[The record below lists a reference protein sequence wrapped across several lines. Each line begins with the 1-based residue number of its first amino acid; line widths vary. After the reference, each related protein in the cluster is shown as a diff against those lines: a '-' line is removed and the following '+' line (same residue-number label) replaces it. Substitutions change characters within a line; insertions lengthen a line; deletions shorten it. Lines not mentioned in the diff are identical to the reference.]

1 MNKDWADMNKTM
13 QLQIK
18 KKETFGE
25 AIDTLIKLRRKL
37 MERVMQFKKLS
48 HADLCA
54 MPYINA
60 KGYHNKTIVY
70 SLWHIFRIEDIV
82 AHSLIAD
89 DGQIFFH
96 RDYKKRINSTI
107 VTTGNELMQKEIGEF
122 SKRLCIE
129 ELYNYIIDVDKSTTK
144 ILKSLSYS
152 DIKMKITDERRRKLE
167 KLHVIS
173 DDKNAYWLI
182 DYWCKKDVKGLIQMP
197 LSRHWIMHIEG
208 CLRIKDKQL
217 SIK

>member
-217 SIK
+217 SNK

>member
-107 VTTGNELMQKEIGEF
+107 VTTGNELMQEEIGEF

>member
-107 VTTGNELMQKEIGEF
+107 VTTGNELMQEEIGEF

-217 SIK
+217 SNK

>member
-25 AIDTLIKLRRKL
+25 AIDTLIKLRREL

-48 HADLCA
+48 HANLCA

-107 VTTGNELMQKEIGEF
+107 VTTGNELMQEEIGEF

-217 SIK
+217 SNK